1 MIMDM
6 ISWHKMMNDKK
17 ITLIYSGPLWSE
29 GIGGLAGTLK
39 WRFEIDQLPLHTSQ
53 EVFSVFVEQMN
64 NMLMYSS
71 EKTLFKTKNDKETS
85 LNEVSEEITEAPK
98 GTFILGKDN
107 NKYFIQTGNVMK
119 NESIELIKNRINY
132 LNTLD
137 KNELRK
143 FYKEQTRLYNN
154 NPESKGAGLGFI
166 EIARRISSK
175 IEYSFTP
182 YDEGHSFFSFYVTI
196 GGEENVI

>member
-6 ISWHKMMNDKK
+6 IGWHKMLNDKK
-17 ITLIYSGPLWSE
+17 ITLIYSGPLWAE

-39 WRFEIDQLPLHTSQ
+39 RRFEFDKLPLEASQ

-64 NMLMYSS
+64 NMLMYSA
-71 EKTLFKTKNDKETS
+71 EKKQFETA
-85 LNEVSEEITEAPK
+85 EEITESPK
-98 GTFILGKDN
+98 GTFILGKEG
-107 NKYFIQTGNVMK
+107 KTYFIQTGNVMK
-119 NESIELIKNRINY
+119 DENVEFIKNKIDY

-143 FYKEQTRLYNN
+143 YYKEQYKLTND

-175 IEYSFTP
+175 IEYSFVP
-182 YDEGHSFFSFYVTI
+182 YETGLTFFSLYVTI
-196 GGEENVI
+196 GGN